1 MPVIIQH
8 LSVTAIWSASLCLP
22 YPVLAFRVGGTAKKP
37 AGNYEL
43 FNIPEKKN
51 IKIHL
56 VLFGSEDTMKYKLQ
70 VANVWQEAWC

>member
-1 MPVIIQH
+1 
-8 LSVTAIWSASLCLP
+8 
-22 YPVLAFRVGGTAKKP
+22 VLAFRVGGTAKKP